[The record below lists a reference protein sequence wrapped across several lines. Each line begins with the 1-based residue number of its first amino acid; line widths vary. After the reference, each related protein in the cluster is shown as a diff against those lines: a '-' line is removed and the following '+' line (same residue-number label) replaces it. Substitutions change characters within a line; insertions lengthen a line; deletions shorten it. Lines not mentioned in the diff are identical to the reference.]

1 MEDPEDIF
9 RCELA
14 SNLEDLKRFH
24 MPFGKYGPDA
34 CPPDG
39 MPLYDLPLE
48 YLLWFQQRGG
58 GFPAG
63 RLGELMEF
71 VFHVKGAGAGEVFAP
86 MRKAAGGRRSTRR
99 PRKREFRF
107 QD

>member
-1 MEDPEDIF
+1 MENPEDIF
-9 RCELA
+9 RRELA
-14 SNLEDLKRFH
+14 SNLKDLKRYC

-48 YLLWFQQRGG
+48 YLLWVQQRGG
-58 GFPAG
+58 GFFTG

-71 VFHVKGAGAGEVFAP
+71 VYHVKGAGAGEVFAP
-86 MRKAAGGRRSTRR
+86 MRKAAGGRRPIRR
-99 PRKREFRF
+99 PRKRDITF
-107 QD
+107 